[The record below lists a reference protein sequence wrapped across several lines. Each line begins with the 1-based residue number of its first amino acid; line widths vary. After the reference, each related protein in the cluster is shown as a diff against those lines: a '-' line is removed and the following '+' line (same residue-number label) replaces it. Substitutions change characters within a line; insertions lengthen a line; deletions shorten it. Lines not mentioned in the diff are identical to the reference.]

1 MKTTSHFDF
10 KRNQMVLSQIWVK
23 YNFQYKLSRTGWLG
37 LLILFTKF
45 IQKTQQISMFSEVFF
60 LSIYSSHNNSKYTYV
75 KQCNFNKI
83 NVFLNKIC
91 DILKLHY
98 QPYER
103 TRIVCVCCIHL
114 WLLVVN
120 YNVHGKLTPF
130 ALYMTSLGFTFGTQ
144 ICFEW
149 DINT

>member
-1 MKTTSHFDF
+1 MVGITHTIYEIHSKDTTNKHV
-10 KRNQMVLSQIWVK
+10 QW
-23 YNFQYKLSRTGWLG
+23 
-37 LLILFTKF
+37 
-45 IQKTQQISMFSEVFF
+45 VFF

-83 NVFLNKIC
+83 NVFLNKMC

-149 DINT
+149 DINTREACPNVERVLGFKQFFITQNSTPVY